1 MDAMT
6 QHERP
11 PVELKGWQHGAIFL
25 FACLLMLVRRPD
37 AVLHAQFWAEDGRVF
52 FADAYNLGWWPAL
65 FRAYDGYFHLA
76 PRLAASFALLAPLTL
91 APLITNL
98 IAIAIQALPVNLLL
112 GARSAGWGSLRYRF
126 WLAGVYLALPN
137 CSEISYGIT
146 NSQWVLALSA
156 FLLLVASPAKS
167 AEGRIA
173 SLCFLVFAGLTGPFC
188 IFLFPIALC
197 VAWRR
202 RVAWRWVQASVLAV
216 CGLVQAWCLL
226 VIDPAGR
233 IHSPLGASL
242 PLFSRILGGHILRC
256 RITGE
261 QRSGRARPP
270 GSCRTARRNRGR
282 WHPVRRDLLCP
293 DGIRDAAV
301 SGALGHHFG
310 RIAGLPDDLFP
321 TRTDTVAAAS
331 RDSRHALLVLS
342 HARLRLVDSM
352 GCAQPNRM
360 ASQVVDCAS
369 MRPVRRRRPRLEAVR
384 AGGFQIRGVC
394 RAVRCGAAG
403 NADDDSA
410 EPRRVEHA
418 APQTR
423 FPLSRASISSYDSC
437 SPTRR

>member
-1 MDAMT
+1 MT

-242 PLFSRILGGHILRC
+242 PLFSRILGGHICVAALL
-256 RITGE
+256 GSNG
-261 QRSGRARPP
+261 QAAHARPAVVVLLA
-270 GSCRTARRNRGR
+270 GIAVAGTLFGAICFARTGFEMR
-282 WHPVRRDLLCP
+282 
-293 DGIRDAAV
+293 
-301 SGALGHHFG
+301 
-310 RIAGLPDDLFP
+310 LF
-321 TRTDTVAAAS
+321 
-331 RDSRHALLVLS
+331 LVLS
-342 HARLRLVDSM
+342 AIILAASLVSPTIYSPPGQTRWQQLLGIPGMRYWFFPTLACDWSILWAARSRIGWLRKLSIVLL
-352 GCAQPNRM
+352 CALCVG
-360 ASQVVDCAS
+360 VVRDWRQSA
-369 MRPVRRRRPRLEAVR
+369 LEDFKFAEY
-384 AGGFQIRGVC
+384 
-394 RAVRCGAAG
+394 AARF
-403 NADDDSA
+403 D
-410 EPRRVEHA
+410 A
-418 APQTR
+418 APPGTLMTI
-423 FPLSRASISSYDSC
+423 PLNPGGWNMQLLKHASR
-437 SPTRR
+437 